1 MIISFMLVPLT
12 IGYVSSDLYGV
23 WLTLSSILT
32 WLTFLDIGFSQGL
45 KNKLAEAIA
54 QTDWGKGKS
63 LVSTTYF
70 LMILIFAPV
79 CILLEI
85 LVPFIDWCSLLNVSS
100 YYVDEITLTLRILIA
115 MACMQMII
123 NVLISVVAAF
133 QKVALSNT
141 FVPIG
146 NLLSF
151 GIIYILTKI
160 CPPSL
165 VSLSL
170 SLAAMPIIVTLF
182 ASIILYSGTFKDV
195 SPNFRSINLSFIK
208 DLWGLGYK
216 FLIINI
222 QSIVLFQSTNI
233 LISNVS
239 APEDVTTYNIAYK
252 LLSAAMM
259 LYSLITASL
268 WPAYTDAY
276 VRADYLWMQ
285 NMWRKM
291 KRILL
296 LSIFGCGLVTMV
308 SPWIYDIWMG
318 NKVEIP
324 FLMTFMVAIY
334 VSIYCWSSLN
344 GTLIVG
350 MGKLK
355 LNSRICLVGMFLHIP
370 LSYLLSHYI
379 GTYGVVSSMI
389 IINAFYAIVQ
399 NIQVRL
405 LLNKRASGIWNE

>member
-1 MIISFMLVPLT
+1 M
-12 IGYVSSDLYGV
+12 
-23 WLTLSSILT
+23 
-32 WLTFLDIGFSQGL
+32 
-45 KNKLAEAIA
+45 
-54 QTDWGKGKS
+54 
-63 LVSTTYF
+63 
-70 LMILIFAPV
+70 
-79 CILLEI
+79 
-85 LVPFIDWCSLLNVSS
+85 
-100 YYVDEITLTLRILIA
+100 
-115 MACMQMII
+115 
-123 NVLISVVAAF
+123 
-133 QKVALSNT
+133 
-141 FVPIG
+141 
-146 NLLSF
+146 
-151 GIIYILTKI
+151 
-160 CPPSL
+160 
-165 VSLSL
+165 
-170 SLAAMPIIVTLF
+170 
-182 ASIILYSGTFKDV
+182 
-195 SPNFRSINLSFIK
+195 
-208 DLWGLGYK
+208 GYK

-259 LYSLITASL
+259 LYSLITAPL